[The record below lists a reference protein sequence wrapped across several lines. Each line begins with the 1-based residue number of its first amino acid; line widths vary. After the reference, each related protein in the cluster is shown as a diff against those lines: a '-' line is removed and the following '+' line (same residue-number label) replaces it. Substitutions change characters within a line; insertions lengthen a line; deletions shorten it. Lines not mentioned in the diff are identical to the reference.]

1 MKDYG
6 REDSASSFNLQS
18 FLQLIRACG
27 AILGVV
33 TIVIGLVYATRLF
46 GLVFAALDD
55 PAAFQALFGKW
66 VEAVGGDDLNLDVA
80 GTAIRGA
87 PPLAIGVIGGGVFIL
102 TWLSM
107 GLIGVGA
114 KTVSWLLGDR
124 EAVKKVLAHA
134 LGPARRSEPGTPG
147 GNPGA

>member
-6 REDSASSFNLQS
+6 REDKDSSFNLQS
-18 FLQLIRACG
+18 LLQFIRACG
-27 AILGVV
+27 AVLGLV

-46 GLVFAALDD
+46 SLVLTALGN
-55 PAAFQALFGKW
+55 PEVFEALLGKW
-66 VEAVGGDDLNLDVA
+66 VEAVGGDTLDLSVA
-80 GTAIRGA
+80 GTTFHGA
-87 PPLAIGVIGGGVFIL
+87 PPLAIGVLGGGVFIL

-134 LGPARRSEPGTPG
+134 LGPARRSEPGAAG
-147 GNPGA
+147 ENPSV